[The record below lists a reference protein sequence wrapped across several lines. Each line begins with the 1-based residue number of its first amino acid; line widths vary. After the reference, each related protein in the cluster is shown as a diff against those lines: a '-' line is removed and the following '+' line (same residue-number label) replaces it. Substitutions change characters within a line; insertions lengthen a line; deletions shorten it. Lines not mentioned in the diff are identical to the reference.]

1 MIKIILIVWISLT
14 YTSIVFGEEGTDSMS
29 IGPRF
34 HNETGF
40 GDSGVKGKKIIFGRQ
55 LPLYKSYENSPK
67 IKLPEAA
74 SLDTSLGQTIKERK
88 SIRDFV
94 RRPLETDKLA
104 ALLLAADGITGAGN
118 GFARRSAPSGG
129 ALYPIEIY
137 IIADS
142 VRSLAKGIYHF
153 QVSDSSLEMISEGD
167 FNDVI
172 HRAAN
177 NQEAVGKSPLTLIL
191 TARFERSTE
200 KYADRG
206 YRYTYMESGA
216 ICQNIY
222 LAATA
227 LSLGTVAVGAFNDDA
242 VNEMLGID
250 GREEAALLIMPV
262 GFPKA
267 P

>member
-1 MIKIILIVWISLT
+1 MIRIILTAWVCLFFA
-14 YTSIVFGEEGTDSMS
+14 SITLGGEGIDSMS
-29 IGPRF
+29 IGPGF
-34 HNETGF
+34 HYQTGF
-40 GDSGVKGKKIIFGRQ
+40 GGSGIKGKKITFGRQ
-55 LPLYKSYENSPK
+55 LPLYKTYENALRT
-67 IKLPEAA
+67 KLPKAA
-74 SLDTSLGQTIKERK
+74 PLNMSFEQTLKKRK
-88 SIRDFV
+88 SIRDFTPV
-94 RRPLETDKLA
+94 PIELDQLA
-104 ALLLAADGITGAGN
+104 ALLLAADGITGAGR

-137 IIADS
+137 LVVDS
-142 VRSLAKGIYHF
+142 VRSLTKGIYHF
-153 QVSDSSLEMISEGD
+153 QVSDSSLEIITEGG
-167 FNDVI
+167 FNDRI
-172 HRAAN
+172 HRASN
-177 NQEAVGKSPLTLIL
+177 NQDAVGKSPLTLII

-206 YRYTYMESGA
+206 YRYTYIESGS

-242 VNEMLGID
+242 MNEMLGID
-250 GREEAALLIMPV
+250 GQSEAALIIMPV

>member
-1 MIKIILIVWISLT
+1 MIRIILAVWISLT
-14 YTSIVFGEEGTDSMS
+14 YASAALGGEGNDLMS
-29 IGPRF
+29 IGPGF

-40 GDSGVKGKKIIFGRQ
+40 GNSGIKGKKITFGRQ
-55 LPLYKSYENSPK
+55 LPLYKTYENAPK

-74 SLDTSLGQTIKERK
+74 SLDTSLGQTIKGRK
-88 SIRDFV
+88 SIRDFA
-94 RRPLETDKLA
+94 RIPLEPDILA

-118 GFARRSAPSGG
+118 SFDRRSAPSGG

-142 VRSLAKGIYHF
+142 VRALAKGIYHF
-153 QVSDSSLEMISEGD
+153 QVSDSSLEMISEGN
-167 FNDVI
+167 FNNVI

-177 NQEAVGKSPLTLIL
+177 NQDAVGKSPLTLIL
-191 TARFERSTE
+191 TARFERSTK

-250 GREEAALLIMPV
+250 GRYEAALLIMPV
-262 GFPKA
+262 GFPRT